1 MIGTPG
7 FPSHSNPYLRTKVH
21 GFKILKIL
29 CVSFQPIPMATDV
42 FWSRDPW
49 QMAVFHVNCTFDQ
62 SIRIKP
68 KLLAYSRSHKRSRP
82 DCKNQEGCWCDLSL
96 GSSRLLTFQPLL
108 ISWISESG
116 QIKIHFIFWKSISM
130 RIQHILLIL
139 FYINMLQTSVRVD
152 DVVVSMLQ
160 VQSVETWF
168 LLIKINS
175 FWIGQQYFLIILDG
189 LCLILRR
196 ILTFMSIRTIP
207 VVFAFSR
214 DFKKSG
220 NGRRDRFFSGSRDPE
235 NPVLNTKIS
244 SFL

>member
-1 MIGTPG
+1 MDSRSSKS
-7 FPSHSNPYLRTKVH
+7 FVSHFNRSQWPRMYFDQETLGK
-21 GFKILKIL
+21 
-29 CVSFQPIPMATDV
+29 
-42 FWSRDPW
+42 WE
-49 QMAVFHVNCTFDQ
+49 MAVFHVSSTFDQ

-68 KLLAYSRSHKRSRP
+68 NFFAYSRSHKRNRP
-82 DCKNQEGCWCDLSL
+82 DCKSQEGCWCDLSL

-196 ILTFMSIRTIP
+196 ILTFMSIRTI
-207 VVFAFSR
+207 VDTSVCVFPGF
-214 DFKKSG
+214 
-220 NGRRDRFFSGSRDPE
+220 
-235 NPVLNTKIS
+235 
-244 SFL
+244 

>member
-1 MIGTPG
+1 MGAVYGKCDGGSLCSPIQTTIRNQYQGCLSSFFYILKYYLGLALIGTPG
-7 FPSHSNPYLRTKVH
+7 FPSHSNPYLRTKVR

-68 KLLAYSRSHKRSRP
+68 NFFAYSRSHKRSRP

-139 FYINMLQTSVRVD
+139 FYIDMLQTSVRLD
-152 DVVVSMLQ
+152 DVYVIRCYKHKASKHG
-160 VQSVETWF
+160 F
-168 LLIKINS
+168 
-175 FWIGQQYFLIILDG
+175 
-189 LCLILRR
+189 CLSKHIA
-196 ILTFMSIRTIP
+196 P
-207 VVFAFSR
+207 V
-214 DFKKSG
+214 
-220 NGRRDRFFSGSRDPE
+220 
-235 NPVLNTKIS
+235 
-244 SFL
+244 

>member
-1 MIGTPG
+1 
-7 FPSHSNPYLRTKVH
+7 
-21 GFKILKIL
+21 
-29 CVSFQPIPMATDV
+29 
-42 FWSRDPW
+42 
-49 QMAVFHVNCTFDQ
+49 
-62 SIRIKP
+62 
-68 KLLAYSRSHKRSRP
+68 
-82 DCKNQEGCWCDLSL
+82 
-96 GSSRLLTFQPLL
+96 
-108 ISWISESG
+108 
-116 QIKIHFIFWKSISM
+116 M

-214 DFKKSG
+214 DFKKSRNWIPKIPFQIQKYHHFYNSKKTNPSNFEKNSKILHLILFWPQKQPIFLKKVSFSRTKTLK
-220 NGRRDRFFSGSRDPE
+220 NGRRDPGISLRETGS
-235 NPVLNTKIS
+235 S
-244 SFL
+244 